1 MNLPKSN
8 NAHVQL
14 LACLLT
20 LKDAID
26 PDDSYYRFLVDG
38 KYVKYVTVAPG
49 TLAGEEI
56 DWSFAPILLGEL
68 LPSFPPGD
76 WNNGHVAKDP
86 ETGKVTFIRTE
97 TESLAGVK
105 NLWHPVKVNELDFAN
120 KQSLR
125 QRINVSTHP
134 QLNNGKPVLTKIAV
148 WPWELEF
155 MEAETAAYEA
165 ICGKGI
171 GPKFLGHVTEGENG
185 RVIGFVTEWIEDTRA
200 AGPEDFE
207 SCRKALGRLHALGI
221 KLGDTNKFNFLVRE
235 GHDVVIVD
243 FETAK
248 KCSPGELEYEMNALR
263 EFLEEPGFRGGTF
276 FEDITD

>member
-1 MNLPKSN
+1 MNAPKSN
-8 NAHVQL
+8 NANVRL
-14 LACLLT
+14 LACLLES
-20 LKDAID
+20 KDAID
-26 PDDSYYRFLVDG
+26 PDDGHYRFLVDG
-38 KYVKYVTVAPG
+38 KYIKYVAVAPG
-49 TLAGEEI
+49 TLGGEGI
-56 DWSFAPILLGEL
+56 DWAFAPILLGEL
-68 LPSFPPGD
+68 LPSFPPEIG
-76 WNNGHVAKDP
+76 
-86 ETGKVTFIRTE
+86 IRATTE

-105 NLWHPVKVNELDFAN
+105 NLWHPVKVNELDFTD

-155 MEAETAAYEA
+155 MEAETTAYEV

-171 GPKFLGHVTEGENG
+171 GPKFLGHITEGESG

-200 AGPEDFE
+200 AGPGDFD

-221 KLGDTNKFNFLVRE
+221 KLGDTNKFNFLVRKK
-235 GHDVVIVD
+235 HDVVIVD

-263 EFLEEPGFRGGTF
+263 ECLEESSFRGGPG
-276 FEDITD
+276 IWSAN